1 MILNLISLMKLKKY
15 VFLVLVKNIKI
26 LVYKLVREVHITSLL
41 QMNVEIVVL
50 HVKLVAV
57 FIIVLL
63 ANLQLQAKLLVMEL
77 VLS

>member
-1 MILNLISLMKLKKY
+1 MKLKKY

-26 LVYKLVREVHITSLL
+26 LVYKLVRKVHIMSLL

>member
-1 MILNLISLMKLKKY
+1 
-15 VFLVLVKNIKI
+15 
-26 LVYKLVREVHITSLL
+26 
-41 QMNVEIVVL
+41 MNVGIVVL

-77 VLS
+77 ALS